1 MQGND
6 GLQDAHAHRLTSKVL
21 SLERRSLDWSK
32 SRFWVHTSFKSPWAI
47 YSEKAMLKG
56 LVFIDKEIEVLA
68 SCCTFSKQISSTRYS
83 LEQQLG
89 TVPRQASPRPAPPA
103 LRYDCLDQE

>member
-21 SLERRSLDWSK
+21 SLERRSLDWSQ

-47 YSEKAMLKG
+47 YSKKATLKG

-68 SCCTFSKQISSTRYS
+68 SCCTFSKQLTSTRYS

-89 TVPRQASPRPAPPA
+89 MVPRQAFPCHSPPD
-103 LRYDCLDQE
+103 LHYDCLYQE